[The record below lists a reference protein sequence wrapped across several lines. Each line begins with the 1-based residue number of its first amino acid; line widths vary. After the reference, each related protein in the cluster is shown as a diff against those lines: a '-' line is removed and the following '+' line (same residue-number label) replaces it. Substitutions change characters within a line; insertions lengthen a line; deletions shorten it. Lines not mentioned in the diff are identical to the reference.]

1 MMPHPERASEPELG
15 MTDGARIFHSLLSA
29 AVTSSR

>member
-15 MTDGARIFHSLLSA
+15 MTDGAKIFHSLVSA
-29 AVTSSR
+29 MVQK